1 MNKQEF
7 EQKEKEMQEKL
18 NKAVDLSSMECMMTQ
33 VGYTVHMDNVLK
45 KPFHVLCENNPDHGG
60 ISVAISGNKMQLW
73 FAIATILH
81 NDGEEEFYHN
91 LAGVVSAEEIIQSAI
106 TCERMVIKPNSSE
119 ELKVYEEL
127 MKKNPEELENIKSQ
141 IEK

>member
-7 EQKEKEMQEKL
+7 EKHVKEMQEKL
-18 NKAVDLSSMECMMTQ
+18 NKAVDLMSMECMMHQ
-33 VGYTVHMDNVLK
+33 LGYTVRMDDVIK
-45 KPFHVLCENNPDHGG
+45 KPFHVLCENNPDDEG
-60 ISVAISGNKMQLW
+60 ICVGICGNKMQLY

-81 NDGEEEFYHN
+81 HDGEEEFYHN
-91 LAGVVSAEEIIQSAI
+91 LSGVIAAEEVIQQGMKYDK
-106 TCERMVIKPNSSE
+106 TVIKPNSNE

-127 MKKNPEELENIKSQ
+127 MRKNPEELENIKSQ